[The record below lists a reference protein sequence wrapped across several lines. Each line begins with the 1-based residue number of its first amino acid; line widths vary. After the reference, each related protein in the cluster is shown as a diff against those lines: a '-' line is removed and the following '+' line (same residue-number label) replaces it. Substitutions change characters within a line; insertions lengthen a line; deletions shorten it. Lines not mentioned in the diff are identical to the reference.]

1 MFKRK
6 IIKENKLKSYLL
18 KILKIHGLNKETLNL
33 VNPNYS
39 KQSEN
44 YFKLND
50 KTIILSN
57 GVLDLKR
64 KINELN
70 ILYRFAPNNSLWNSS
85 KRWKRIIPNIDKK
98 TLGYLIFNGTL
109 TCIVLLFNGLI
120 IMNEN
125 VFKYKTLQ
133 KSVYLII
140 LVIIAVCIY
149 QQKLTFKTVMGLLF
163 IIFGSYLIDIT
174 V

>member
-1 MFKRK
+1 MYYNFYLFL
-6 IIKENKLKSYLL
+6 IILAIISPVAAYNRNE
-18 KILKIHGLNKETLNL
+18 ILKKVPIQFEVMFTSIFILVVYGLYQLINKQNL
-33 VNPNYS
+33 IKNV
-39 KQSEN
+39 
-44 YFKLND
+44 
-50 KTIILSN
+50 
-57 GVLDLKR
+57 
-64 KINELN
+64 
-70 ILYRFAPNNSLWNSS
+70 
-85 KRWKRIIPNIDKK
+85 DKK
-98 TLGYLIFNGTL
+98 TIGYLIFNSTL
-109 TCIVLLFNGLI
+109 TSMALLLGGLI

-125 VFKYKTLQ
+125 VFKFKTLQ

>member
-1 MFKRK
+1 MYYNFYLFLIVLA
-6 IIKENKLKSYLL
+6 IISPVAAYNRNE
-18 KILKIHGLNKETLNL
+18 ILKKVPIQFEVMFTSIFILVVYGLYQFINKE
-33 VNPNYS
+33 
-39 KQSEN
+39 
-44 YFKLND
+44 KLI
-50 KTIILSN
+50 K
-57 GVLDLKR
+57 
-64 KINELN
+64 
-70 ILYRFAPNNSLWNSS
+70 
-85 KRWKRIIPNIDKK
+85 NIDKK
-98 TLGYLIFNGTL
+98 TLGYLIFNGSL
-109 TCIVLLFNGLI
+109 ACMVLLFNGLI

-149 QQKLTFKTVMGLLF
+149 QQKLTFKTIMGLLF

>member
-1 MFKRK
+1 MYYNFYIFLVILA
-6 IIKENKLKSYLL
+6 IISPVAAYNRNE
-18 KILKIHGLNKETLNL
+18 ILKKVPIQFEVIFTSIFILVVYGLYQLINKQNL
-33 VNPNYS
+33 IKNV
-39 KQSEN
+39 
-44 YFKLND
+44 
-50 KTIILSN
+50 
-57 GVLDLKR
+57 
-64 KINELN
+64 
-70 ILYRFAPNNSLWNSS
+70 
-85 KRWKRIIPNIDKK
+85 DKK

-109 TCIVLLFNGLI
+109 TSIALLLGGLI

-125 VFKYKTLQ
+125 VFKFKTLQ

>member
-1 MFKRK
+1 MYYNFYLFLTMLA
-6 IIKENKLKSYLL
+6 IISPIAAYNRNE
-18 KILKIHGLNKETLNL
+18 ILKKVPIQFEVMFTSIFILVVYGLYQL
-33 VNPNYS
+33 VN
-39 KQSEN
+39 KQ
-44 YFKLND
+44 
-50 KTIILSN
+50 
-57 GVLDLKR
+57 DLIK
-64 KINELN
+64 
-70 ILYRFAPNNSLWNSS
+70 
-85 KRWKRIIPNIDKK
+85 NIDKK

-149 QQKLTFKTVMGLLF
+149 QQKLTFKTIMGLLF